1 MSKNQKL
8 VDMRFPVKYIQSEIA
23 VRSGKVT
30 LEVEVK
36 DEDTN
41 SLTDGRGGRK
51 TVHGHNTGR
60 I

>member
-1 MSKNQKL
+1 
-8 VDMRFPVKYIQSEIA
+8 MRFPVKYIQSEIA
-23 VRSGKVT
+23 VKSGKVT
-30 LEVEVK
+30 LEAEVK

-51 TVHGHNTGR
+51 AVDGHNTGR